1 MLILEEMRILKEMMI
16 LKNESFSLCK
26 PFTWTTETNSESMIA
41 TLLNSRLKTVMLR
54 VSVLFV
60 VALEPLSPSSQNCLC
75 ELLHVDNV
83 TILQSLI
90 KIWEE
95 IVKRWYRKGQN
106 FDQ

>member
-1 MLILEEMRILKEMMI
+1 MLILEEMLILKEMMI

-26 PFTWTTETNSESMIA
+26 PFTWATETNSESMIA
-41 TLLNSRLKTVMLR
+41 TLLNSRLKTVMFR
-54 VSVLFV
+54 VFVLFV
-60 VALEPLSPSSQNCLC
+60 VVLEALSPSSQNCLC

-83 TILQSLI
+83 TILQSLM

-95 IVKRWYRKGQN
+95 IVKRWYRQRQN